1 MTASTTGRSPAAG
14 VDLRI
19 SVVICAYT
27 ERRWQDIVAA
37 VASVRV
43 QTQPPVRTIL
53 VVDHNPR
60 LLERARAAFPELAV
74 VANTGRPGLSGGR
87 NTGVAHAVGD
97 VVAFLDDDARAEPD
111 WLERLAA
118 GYSNPSV
125 VGVGGAAA
133 PGWPGRRPRREPPE
147 LDMVGGGPPAGGGRG
162 GRPRWLP
169 PEFDWVVGCSFVGL
183 PTAAAPV
190 RNLIGAN
197 MSFRRDVFD
206 TVGGF
211 TDGLGRVGS
220 RPLGCEETEL
230 AIRLRQVRAGSRLVY
245 EPAAVVHHRVTA
257 DRAAWRYFC
266 ARCFAEGI
274 SKALVSRRVGARDA
288 LETERRY
295 VRSVLPRAIVRG
307 LDPRRQHGSAR
318 VASAGAIVAGLLL
331 AGVGYARGLLHAGAP
346 GRGGRP

>member
-1 MTASTTGRSPAAG
+1 
-14 VDLRI
+14 
-19 SVVICAYT
+19 VVICAYT
-27 ERRWQDIVAA
+27 ERRWEDAVAA
-37 VASVRV
+37 VASVRA
-43 QTQPPVRTIL
+43 QTRPAARTIL
-53 VVDHNPR
+53 VVDHNPG
-60 LLERARAAFPELAV
+60 LLERARAAFPDVLV
-74 VANTGRPGLSGGR
+74 VPNEGPVGLSGGR
-87 NTGVAHAVGD
+87 NTGISHAVGD

-118 GYSNPSV
+118 GYSDPSIL
-125 VGVGGAAA
+125 GVGGAAA
-133 PGWPGRRPRREPPE
+133 PVWPGRRP
-147 LDMVGGGPPAGGGRG
+147 G
-162 GRPRWLP
+162 WLP
-169 PEFDWVVGCSFVGL
+169 PEFDWVVGCSYVGL
-183 PTAAAPV
+183 PTVAAPV

-197 MSFRRDVFD
+197 MSFRREVFD

-230 AIRLRQVRAGSRLVY
+230 GIRLRQWRADSRLVY
-245 EPAAVVHHRVTA
+245 EPAAVVHHRVTE

-274 SKALVSRRVGARDA
+274 SKAMVSRRVGARDA

-307 LDPRRQHGSAR
+307 LDPRRWHRSAG
-318 VASAGAIVAGLLL
+318 VAGAGAIIAGLLL
-331 AGVGYARGLLHAGAP
+331 AGAGYARGLLASGAP

>member
-1 MTASTTGRSPAAG
+1 LTTSTRIRSSDAG
-14 VDLRI
+14 IALRF

-27 ERRWQDIVAA
+27 ERRWDDAVAA
-37 VASVRV
+37 VASVRA
-43 QTQPPVRTIL
+43 QTRPAARTIL
-53 VVDHNPR
+53 VVDHNPA
-60 LLERARAAFPELAV
+60 LLERARAAFPDVLV
-74 VANTGRPGLSGGR
+74 VPNEGPAGLSGGR
-87 NTGVAHAVGD
+87 NTGISHAVGD

-118 GYSNPSV
+118 GYSDPSV
-125 VGVGGAAA
+125 LGVGGTAA
-133 PGWPGRRPRREPPE
+133 PVWPGRRP
-147 LDMVGGGPPAGGGRG
+147 G
-162 GRPRWLP
+162 WLP
-169 PEFDWVVGCSFVGL
+169 AEFDWVVGCSYVGL

-197 MSFRRDVFD
+197 MSFRREVFD

-230 AIRLRQVRAGSRLVY
+230 GIRLRQWRADSRLVY
-245 EPAAVVHHRVTA
+245 EPAAVVHHRVTE

-266 ARCFAEGI
+266 SRCFAEGI
-274 SKALVSRRVGARDA
+274 SKAIVSRRVGARDA

-295 VRSVLPRAIVRG
+295 VRSVLPHGIVRG
-307 LDPRRQHGSAR
+307 LDPRRRPPGITSA
-318 VASAGAIVAGLLL
+318 AAILVGLLL
-331 AGVGYARGLLHAGAP
+331 TSAGYARGRVTLGTA